1 MKLPRISLEQWAAFK
16 AVIDYGS
23 FASAAEALNKSQS
36 AVSYS
41 IAKMEQ
47 QLPTPALTQQGR
59 KAVLTEAGQVLYRQ
73 ATNLLNQAHA
83 VEAHAAYLAAG
94 WQAEITLAVD
104 AVVDMAPVIAGIAEF
119 SKHYPQTRIR
129 LLETTLSATDDA
141 LLERSADLV
150 YSVRV
155 LPGFLGKPVGHST
168 MVCVVSPNHPLAVLG
183 TVVSSDELRQ
193 HRQIV
198 LRDSGSKRTLDAG
211 WLQAEQRWTVS
222 YFGTSIDI
230 VEQGLGFAFIPQSH
244 VGRQL
249 EEGRLVVVPLAM
261 GGRKALVVSR
271 VFTLQDGANPAVIE
285 LANTIDACFEQLPP
299 PNSQNRIPVG

>member
-16 AVIDYGS
+16 AVVDCGS

-73 ATNLLNQAHA
+73 ASNLLNQAHA
-83 VEAHAAYLAAG
+83 VEAHADYLAAG
-94 WQAEITLAVD
+94 WQAEVTLAVD
-104 AVVDMAPVIAGIAEF
+104 AVVDMAPVIAGIAAF
-119 SKHYPQTRIR
+119 SKRYPQTRIR
-129 LLETTLSATDDA
+129 ILETTLSATDDA
-141 LLERSADLV
+141 LLERTADLV

-155 LPGFLGKPVGHST
+155 LPGFLGKPVGQSS
-168 MVCVVSPNHPLAVLG
+168 MLCVVSPSHPLASLD
-183 TVVSSDELRQ
+183 TPASSDELRQ

-244 VGRQL
+244 MEKQL
-249 EEGRLVVVPLAM
+249 ERGSLVVVPLAQ
-261 GGRKALVVSR
+261 GERKALTVNR
-271 VFTLQDGANPAVIE
+271 VFTLQDGANPAVVE
-285 LANTIDACFEQLPP
+285 LANTIDGYFT
-299 PNSQNRIPVG
+299 